1 MSSTMLSTCAGP
13 MLAALALGS
22 CGGTVPG
29 TPVCTALFASATVS
43 LVDSTS
49 APVADATVTAT
60 LVRTGEVLAPTSA
73 LPLVAGTY
81 DLFDDGS
88 KAKLQ
93 VSGDS
98 IRVLVQRQTRSKAV
112 MYFYDVPG
120 GCHIN
125 KVSGPSIIVAP

>member
-1 MSSTMLSTCAGP
+1 MPSKYLGLMLPA
-13 MLAALALGS
+13 LALALGG

-29 TPVCTALFASATVS
+29 TQVCTAIFASATVS
-43 LVDSTS
+43 LVDSAN

-60 LVRTGEVLAPTSA
+60 LVRTGEVLAPTAA

-88 KAKLQ
+88 RSKLR